1 MARHRHEMFDP
12 ELPSQAG
19 ERLPF
24 FAVPEN
30 DESNRLLLLEKPS
43 RRSDQDVETLV
54 CAEASY
60 AEHEVTRRILR
71 QRSSRFRL
79 DPIEIDRVGDDAHSS
94 CGHAQIL
101 GEPPP

>member
-1 MARHRHEMFDP
+1 MAGHRDEMFDA

-19 ERLPF
+19 KRFPF

-60 AEHEVTRRILR
+60 AEHELTGRR
-71 QRSSRFRL
+71 
-79 DPIEIDRVGDDAHSS
+79 
-94 CGHAQIL
+94 L
-101 GEPPP
+101 G